1 MTITASICGESIT
14 RLVLRDAGHSVMQ
27 MRSRER
33 AVLFATLL
41 LSVLLVSNVAI
52 TAMHSSAPKTR
63 YVNAIIMFKPGVDVD
78 VAGIDII
85 HEYKN
90 LNGIAARIPV
100 FLYNVLEHAW
110 FVSSIQLDHEV
121 SLYQDTLDWGV
132 DDVDAEQVWGGGE
145 DAVDVVQ
152 GNVDG
157 SGVKVAI
164 LDTGIDYTHPDL
176 DDVYAGGYDFVDD
189 DSDPKDGNGHG
200 THCAG
205 IVAAEDNGEGVIG
218 VAPHAS
224 IYAVR
229 VLDNWG
235 SGYTSD
241 IIAGIDW
248 AIDNG
253 MDVISMSLGGGDY
266 DQAFDDAVDRAYNA
280 GIVVVAA
287 SGNDGKGTISYPA
300 AYDNAIAVGAIDSDH
315 NLADFSNYGPEQ
327 EVVAPG
333 VDIYSTMPTYT
344 VTLNYWFMGGCSQNY
359 DRMSGT
365 SMATPMVAGVVAL
378 ILSANPDLTPPEV
391 RDILHTTSVDL
402 GSAGWDQYYGYGEVN
417 AKAAVDE
424 AGGGTPPDTTP
435 PAKVTGL
442 TTETLSH
449 TEIRLTWDANT
460 EEDLDHYRVYRDG
473 TKIAETTDTTYT
485 DTGLTPETT
494 YTYEVSAVDTSGNE
508 GEKSD
513 PSSATTDPAPP
524 DTTPPAKVTGLDAQP
539 LSQTE
544 IKLTWDANT
553 EPDLDH
559 YNVYR
564 DGVKIA
570 ETTDT
575 TYTDTGLTP
584 ETTYTYEVSAVD
596 TSGNEGEKSDP
607 ASATTMGENTMHVA
621 SIDMWYEEKGFWIW
635 RWYDVYTKVTVH
647 DSSGSPLSGVTV
659 YLDMTLPDGSHSTG
673 NADTGSDGTVTFVYQ
688 YGDSGT
694 YTSTVTDLQKTDY
707 TYVPD
712 DNVETSETLTVP

>member
-1 MTITASICGESIT
+1 
-14 RLVLRDAGHSVMQ
+14 
-27 MRSRER
+27 
-33 AVLFATLL
+33 
-41 LSVLLVSNVAI
+41 
-52 TAMHSSAPKTR
+52 
-63 YVNAIIMFKPGVDVD
+63 
-78 VAGIDII
+78 
-85 HEYKN
+85 
-90 LNGIAARIPV
+90 
-100 FLYNVLEHAW
+100 
-110 FVSSIQLDHEV
+110 
-121 SLYQDTLDWGV
+121 
-132 DDVDAEQVWGGGE
+132 
-145 DAVDVVQ
+145 
-152 GNVDG
+152 
-157 SGVKVAI
+157 
-164 LDTGIDYTHPDL
+164 
-176 DDVYAGGYDFVDD
+176 
-189 DSDPKDGNGHG
+189 
-200 THCAG
+200 
-205 IVAAEDNGEGVIG
+205 
-218 VAPHAS
+218 
-224 IYAVR
+224 
-229 VLDNWG
+229 
-235 SGYTSD
+235 
-241 IIAGIDW
+241 IDW

-266 DQAFDDAVDRAYNA
+266 DQAFDDAIDRAYDA

-327 EVVAPG
+327 EIVAPG

-344 VTLNYWFMGGCSQNY
+344 VALNYWFMGGYSQNY

-402 GSAGWDQYYGYGEVN
+402 GSAGWDQYFGYGEVN

-449 TEIRLTWDANT
+449 TEIKLTWDANT
-460 EEDLDHYRVYRDG
+460 EEDLDHYNVYRDG

-513 PSSATTDPAPP
+513 PASATTDPAPP

-544 IKLTWDANT
+544 IKLTWDPNT
-553 EPDLDH
+553 ESDLDH

-694 YTSTVTDLQKTDY
+694 YISTVTDLQKTDY

>member
-52 TAMHSSAPKTR
+52 TAMHSNAPKTR

-121 SLYQDTLDWGV
+121 SILQDTLDWGV
-132 DDVDAEQVWGGGE
+132 DDVDAEQVWGGAE

-344 VTLNYWFMGGCSQNY
+344 VTLNYWFMGGYSQNY

-402 GSAGWDQYYGYGEVN
+402 GSAGWDQYFGYGEVN
-417 AKAAVDE
+417 AK
-424 AGGGTPPDTTP
+424 
-435 PAKVTGL
+435 

-449 TEIRLTWDANT
+449 TEI
-460 EEDLDHYRVYRDG
+460 
-473 TKIAETTDTTYT
+473 
-485 DTGLTPETT
+485 
-494 YTYEVSAVDTSGNE
+494 
-508 GEKSD
+508 
-513 PSSATTDPAPP
+513 
-524 DTTPPAKVTGLDAQP
+524 
-539 LSQTE
+539 
-544 IKLTWDANT
+544 KLTWNANT

>member
-1 MTITASICGESIT
+1 
-14 RLVLRDAGHSVMQ
+14 

-52 TAMHSSAPKTR
+52 TAMHSNAPKTR

-121 SLYQDTLDWGV
+121 SILQDTLDWGV
-132 DDVDAEQVWGGGE
+132 DDVDAEQVWGGAE

-344 VTLNYWFMGGCSQNY
+344 VTLNYWFMGGYSQNY

-402 GSAGWDQYYGYGEVN
+402 GSAGWDQYFGYGEVN
-417 AKAAVDE
+417 AK
-424 AGGGTPPDTTP
+424 
-435 PAKVTGL
+435 

-449 TEIRLTWDANT
+449 TEI
-460 EEDLDHYRVYRDG
+460 
-473 TKIAETTDTTYT
+473 
-485 DTGLTPETT
+485 
-494 YTYEVSAVDTSGNE
+494 
-508 GEKSD
+508 
-513 PSSATTDPAPP
+513 
-524 DTTPPAKVTGLDAQP
+524 
-539 LSQTE
+539 
-544 IKLTWDANT
+544 KLTWNANT